1 MQTMLRCL
9 ILVFVLLARVFPG
22 QTQVGE
28 YVVPDY
34 KGMAESFFSLND
46 SILRAEVGS
55 FTFTGSLVGLSGRA
69 SLREFELYSQTSH
82 TITLALDQKKVH
94 ISRGPFFASLHHIE
108 YFGPQQYVYR
118 IDGRYF
124 WGFDGKMP
132 GQRLVNVHVFDG
144 HERLEL
150 PARAIRD
157 IYEPNFC
164 GRRSIFGR
172 QECYSKAFLSEDGE
186 RLYIYMRNSRIP
198 SLYEVTW
205 IIRKGKFLGRVVDY
219 AY

>member
-1 MQTMLRCL
+1 MRCL
-9 ILVFVLLARVFPG
+9 ILFFVLMTHVFPAH
-22 QTQVGE
+22 TQVGD

-34 KGMAESFFSLND
+34 KGMVESFFSLND
-46 SILRAEVGS
+46 STIRAEVGS

-69 SLREFELYSQTSH
+69 SLRQFELYSLTDH
-82 TITLALDQKKVH
+82 TITLALDEMKVH

-108 YFGPQQYVYR
+108 VFGPQQYVYR

-124 WGFDGKMP
+124 WGFDGSLP
-132 GQRLVNVHVFDG
+132 RQRLVNVHVYDG
-144 HERLEL
+144 YERLTL
-150 PARAIRD
+150 PVRAIRD

-164 GRRSIFGR
+164 GRRSLFSR

-205 IIRKGKFLGRVVDY
+205 IIRSGNYLGRVVDY